1 MTDGTTNILLVDDQP
16 SRLLS
21 YEVML
26 SGLGAN
32 LVKAASGQEALQLL
46 MKQEFAVI
54 LLDVNMPGMDGFEA
68 ATLIHEHPRFEQT
81 PIIFVTGVHI
91 TDLDQMRGY
100 KLGAVDYVYVPVVP
114 EMLQAK
120 VSVFVELHRRR
131 QELNELN
138 QTLEQRVHERTSE
151 LEQFLANLELRVQE
165 RTARLMEANN
175 SLQTEISERKQAEA
189 KFRVLLE
196 SAPDAMV
203 VVGKDGHMVLV
214 NDQTEQ
220 CFGYTRDEMLGQ
232 PVEMLIPNRFR
243 ERHPEYLRAFFAH
256 PAPRPMGAGLELFGI
271 KKDGSEFPI
280 EISLSPLTIEG
291 GILVFAAIR
300 DITDLKAAQE
310 RAMQAERL
318 AAIGEMITGLAHE
331 SRNALQGSQ
340 GCLERLAW
348 RLEDRPEA
356 LDLVHRAQQELE
368 RVGRLF
374 DDVRGYV
381 APISLSRADCDLS
394 SIWREAWN
402 TLTHQLVDRD
412 VSLHEQVS
420 RVELHCSVDRFRLEQ
435 VFRNILDNALA
446 ACADPARITIKA
458 SEVEL
463 AGQPAM
469 RIAIQDNGPGLNL
482 EQRRRIFDPFYTTKK
497 RGTGLGMAICKRIVE
512 AHGGQIAVSPSSPG
526 AEILIT
532 LPRNTA

>member
-1 MTDGTTNILLVDDQP
+1 MANETTNILLVDDQP

-26 SGLGAN
+26 SDLGAN
-32 LVKAASGQEALQLL
+32 LVKAGSGNEALQLL
-46 MKQEFAVI
+46 MKDEFAVI

-68 ATLIHEHPRFEQT
+68 ATLIHQHPRFERT
-81 PIIFVTGVHI
+81 PIIFVTGAHI
-91 TDLDQMRGY
+91 TDLDRLHGY

-114 EMLQAK
+114 EILQAK
-120 VSVFVELHRRR
+120 VSVFVELYRRK

-138 QTLEQRVHERTSE
+138 QTLEQRVTQRTAE
-151 LEQFLANLELRVQE
+151 LEQFLASLELRVEE
-165 RTARLMEANN
+165 RTARLVEANN
-175 SLQTEISERKQAEA
+175 ALQTVISERKQAEA

-203 VVGKDGHMVLV
+203 VVGKDGRMVLV

-220 CFGYTRDEMLGQ
+220 CFGYSRDEMLGQ
-232 PVEMLIPNRFR
+232 PVEMLIPERFR
-243 ERHPEYLRAFFAH
+243 ARHPEYLRAFFAH
-256 PAPRPMGAGLELFGI
+256 PAPRPMGAGLELFGA

-310 RAMQAERL
+310 RALQAERL

-340 GCLERLAW
+340 GCLERLSW

-368 RVGRLF
+368 RLDRLL

-381 APISLSRADCDLS
+381 APIILSRTECDLAE
-394 SIWREAWN
+394 IWQEAWS
-402 TLTHQLVDRD
+402 TLTNQLVERD
-412 VSLHEQVS
+412 VALEEQMA
-420 RVELHCSVDRFRLEQ
+420 RVDLHCNLDRFRLEQ
-435 VFRNILDNALA
+435 VFRNIFDNALA
-446 ACADPARITIKA
+446 ACADPVRITIQV
-458 SEVEL
+458 SPVEL
-463 AGQPAM
+463 ARQSAV
-469 RIAIQDNGPGLNL
+469 RIAIRDNGPGLNP
-482 EQRRRIFDPFYTTKK
+482 EQRRKIFDAFYTTKK

-512 AHGGQIAVSPSSPG
+512 AHGGRIAVGQGGPG
-526 AEILIT
+526 TEILIT
-532 LPRNTA
+532 LPRREA